1 MARKMKDSG
10 IEWIGEIPEGWETIN
25 PKALFSQRKDKA
37 QKGERQLSSSQQ
49 YGILYQDE
57 YMALTGSKVVTVEK
71 DFDILKHVE
80 AGDFVISM
88 RSFQGG
94 LEYSTKSGAISSAY
108 VMLVPNLKDDKHA
121 NLMSASDIREIATF
135 LECEEKRICQGRDE
149 KSKESYDENQRLS
162 VLLSKIKEV
171 VSEDESENGPLPDSI
186 RTQLTKR
193 FYNASLPSK
202 KKDIL
207 LYNAYKNIICD
218 TPCPGKIV
226 GEKAIKEFRNY
237 RNKETHGNYN
247 LLNLNI
253 GITALHLAVAVYCS
267 ILHRSG
273 VDDQTLT
280 ILCNRKFFN

>member
-1 MARKMKDSG
+1 MSSLSYRKNVEFNSITFQRKRFVSDCDLEFDTYYSDDAHVYINYGFKSTQKDSFRC
-10 IEWIGEIPEGWETIN
+10 ICFDDIKDAVFSLLAMFYDCSDYNPIKHLSFIP
-25 PKALFSQRKDKA
+25 
-37 QKGERQLSSSQQ
+37 
-49 YGILYQDE
+49 
-57 YMALTGSKVVTVEK
+57 
-71 DFDILKHVE
+71 
-80 AGDFVISM
+80 
-88 RSFQGG
+88 
-94 LEYSTKSGAISSAY
+94 
-108 VMLVPNLKDDKHA
+108 KDDKHA

-202 KKDIL
+202 QKDIL